1 MTEFNLALK
10 VKLTVEPALTQFV
23 VTVIGVFA
31 CAKVPLRSVLTPSAM
46 RHVEP
51 AVFVLNLILL
61 RRVLTGKVKR
71 LVVTFFKK

>member
-1 MTEFNLALK
+1 MTVFNRALK
-10 VKLTVEPALTQFV
+10 VNLTVEPALAQFV

-31 CAKVPLRSVLTPSAM
+31 CAKVPVRAVLTPSAM

-61 RRVLTGKVKR
+61 RRVLAGKVKLR
-71 LVVTFFKK
+71 LVTFFEK